1 MNKKINL
8 CILSIMLAGS
18 ALGFAGIKLT
28 RGGYESP
35 EYTSK
40 KHANGFEVRSYSSM
54 TIVSTRK
61 EVSQN
66 KNERDSRFMRLF
78 KYIDKSNAKS
88 KKIAMTTPVF
98 MGMEGKE
105 GEMSF
110 VIPKK
115 VASEGAPAPDS
126 DSLQVK
132 EMKPVTFAAMRFR
145 GKPSK
150 ESSAAIELIKKV
162 KSAGLEI
169 EKNTKPIFAYYDPP
183 WIPVFFRKNEVLI
196 KIVAPKKN
204 IKTNK
209 K

>member
-8 CILSIMLAGS
+8 SIISIMLAGS

-40 KHANGFEVRSYSSM
+40 KHANGFEIRSYSRM

-61 EVSQN
+61 NVSS
-66 KNERDSRFMRLF
+66 KKDERDSRFMRLF
-78 KYIDKSNAKS
+78 RYIDKSNDKS
-88 KKIAMTTPVF
+88 QKIDMTTPVF

-115 VASEGAPAPDS
+115 VADEGAPAPVS
-126 DSLQVK
+126 NSLQVK
-132 EMKPVTFAAMRFR
+132 EIKPITFAAMRFR
-145 GKPSK
+145 GKSSK
-150 ESSAAIELIKKV
+150 ESSAAKELVKKIN
-162 KSAGLEI
+162 SAGLEI

-183 WIPVFFRKNEVLI
+183 WIPVFLRKNEVLI
-196 KIVAPKKN
+196 KIVEPKKKN
-204 IKTNK
+204 KTNK

>member
-8 CILSIMLAGS
+8 SIISIMLAGS

-40 KHANGFEVRSYSSM
+40 KHANGFEIRSYSSM
-54 TIVSTRK
+54 TIVSTKK
-61 EVSQN
+61 EASQ
-66 KNERDSRFMRLF
+66 KKDKRDSRFMRLF
-78 KYIDKSNAKS
+78 RYIDKSNDKS
-88 KKIAMTTPVF
+88 QKIDMTTPVF

-115 VASEGAPAPDS
+115 VADEGAPAPVS
-126 DSLQVK
+126 NSLQVK
-132 EMKPVTFAAMRFR
+132 EIKPITFAAMRFR

-150 ESSAAIELIKKV
+150 ENSAAKELIKKIN
-162 KSAGLEI
+162 SAGLEI

-183 WIPVFFRKNEVLI
+183 WIPVFLRKNEVLI
-196 KIVAPKKN
+196 KIVEPKKKN
-204 IKTNK
+204 KTNK